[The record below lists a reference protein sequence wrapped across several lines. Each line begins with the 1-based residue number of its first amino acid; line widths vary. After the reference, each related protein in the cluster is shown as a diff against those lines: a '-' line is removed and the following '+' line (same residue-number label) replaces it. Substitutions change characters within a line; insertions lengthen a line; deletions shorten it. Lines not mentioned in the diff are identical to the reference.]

1 MDIILNRKLRDPLLL
16 YSDIISKI
24 NNNEIFYILLDE
36 IQFVEDFSELMNSLN
51 QLSNVDVYVTVRN
64 QSSYLWIF

>member
-1 MDIILNRKLRDPLLL
+1 MDNILNRKLRGPLLL

-24 NNNEIFYILLDE
+24 NKNEIFYILLDE

>member
-1 MDIILNRKLRDPLLL
+1 MDNILNRKLRGLLLL

-24 NNNEIFYILLDE
+24 NKNEIFYILLDE